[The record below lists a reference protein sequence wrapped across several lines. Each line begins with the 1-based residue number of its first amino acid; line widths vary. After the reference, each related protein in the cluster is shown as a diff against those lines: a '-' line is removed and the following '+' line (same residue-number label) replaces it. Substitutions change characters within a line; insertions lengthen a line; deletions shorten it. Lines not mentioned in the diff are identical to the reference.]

1 MSCRVLLGVA
11 ERSATL
17 ILVAWDEPQVSLS
30 CSVPCACRW
39 HPGTAAH
46 APPTPQPCEIRGG
59 EPHQRERGYE
69 PPCHLYHQRST
80 GAGPKSGFWLPRRTP
95 RSQGDAAVVE
105 RTDTVRRP
113 WTIAH
118 GSNQPLAREEEASI
132 IPPKSRMRSRTHAT
146 GSTMERAAVGTHVR
160 HVCRRGVSTSSPSS
174 HRALPP

>member
-59 EPHQRERGYE
+59 EPHQHEGGYE
-69 PPCHLYHQRST
+69 PPCHLYYQRPT
-80 GAGPKSGFWLPRRTP
+80 QGFGFRPVIGAGRLAAKATLRWWSGPTPCGGHGPSRTGQTN
-95 RSQGDAAVVE
+95 RS
-105 RTDTVRRP
+105 P
-113 WTIAH
+113 
-118 GSNQPLAREEEASI
+118 AREEASI